1 MFLRRRKS
9 DFLPSYFHS
18 SAPSLEQ
25 LRQILSLLPSLRS
38 PEQIKT
44 LVTFSQHLKFF
55 EELRE
60 RLSEAAHFQ
69 CCQHMSYQYN
79 SAGQFLFHEG
89 DQGNCFYVLLAGSC
103 AVLRSSALGQK
114 DSEQL
119 TIVRQGEGVGEL
131 ALLSKKPRAASVLCR
146 EDCHFAVLSREDYTR
161 ILARVHE
168 ELLQDKVT
176 LLSLH
181 PVFAQWTN
189 NALRRFSYLFK
200 VRILRRKQQLFQA
213 GQLVTEVYVVKTGDF
228 HLERVVL
235 AQRGK
240 HYSVEVSAVSAGEVL
255 GAEDLLQSRVHVY
268 TCVCASSVAHVLAIP
283 KEDFTKGLGEES
295 LNYFLSLGKT
305 KEQYR
310 SARLVAALRI
320 QKERRAAVPSPQPKY
335 TCPALRSQLL
345 SERINTLQL
354 RPTHNHTLSWPLS
367 PREPCH
373 VHSPS
378 WCDVY
383 SPQQHTHLYG
393 LRKQRLLPSFSLC
406 D

>member
-1 MFLRRRKS
+1 M
-9 DFLPSYFHS
+9 PSYFHS
-18 SAPSLEQ
+18 SAPSLDQ
-25 LRQILSLLPSLRS
+25 LRQILSLLAHLRS
-38 PEQIKT
+38 SEQIKT

-69 CCQHMSYQYN
+69 CCQYMSYEYN

-89 DQGNCFYVLLAGSC
+89 DPGNCFYVLLAGSC
-103 AVLRSSALGQK
+103 AVLKSSVLGQQ

-161 ILARVHE
+161 ILARAHE
-168 ELLQDKVT
+168 DLLQDKVT

-181 PVFAQWTN
+181 PAFAQWTN
-189 NALRRFSYLFK
+189 GALRRLSYFFK
-200 VRILRRKQQLFQA
+200 VRTLRRKQQLFQA
-213 GQLVTEVYVVKTGDF
+213 GQPVAEVYVVKTGDF
-228 HLERVVL
+228 HLTRAVQ
-235 AQRGK
+235 AQKGK
-240 HYSVEVSAVSAGEVL
+240 HYSVDVSSVSAGEVL
-255 GAEDLLQSRVHVY
+255 GAEDLLQNRAHMY
-268 TCVCASSVAHVLAIP
+268 TCVCASSVAHVLVITQA
-283 KEDFTKGLGEES
+283 DFTKGLGEES
-295 LNYFLSLGKT
+295 LNYFLALGKT

-320 QKERRAAVPSPQPKY
+320 QEERQAQVPSPRPKY

-345 SERINTLQL
+345 SERIKTFQL

-367 PREPCH
+367 PQEPCH

-383 SPQQHTHLYG
+383 TPKQHTDLRSF
-393 LRKQRLLPSFSLC
+393 RKQHMLPSLSLC